1 MEVGHGMDRDR
12 FWMLIEAARTAG
24 GDCEELTANLVDVLR
39 ELPASEIV
47 AFQQTLEELLAE
59 SFRYTLWGAAVLIN
73 AGCSDDGFED
83 FRGWLIAQ
91 GRQVYEAALQ
101 DPDSLALH
109 PQVRTRDPRRMWPA
123 ALTCQALLASA
134 CEAYEATTAKE
145 FPSQGLPWP
154 PRDPGPAWD
163 FDDHAEMR
171 RRYPKL
177 WTRLGWDTA
186 F

>member
-1 MEVGHGMDRDR
+1 MDRDR
-12 FWMLIEAARTAG
+12 FWMLIDTARTAG
-24 GDCEELTANLVDVLR
+24 GNCEELTAHLVAKLMQ
-39 ELPASEIV
+39 LPASEIV
-47 AFQQTLEELLAE
+47 AFQQLLEELLAE

-109 PQVRTRDPRRMWPA
+109 PQVRAWDPRRMWPA
-123 ALTCQALLASA
+123 ALA
-134 CEAYEATTAKE
+134 CEALPAAAWEAYQATTAEE

-154 PRDPGPAWD
+154 QRDPGPAWD

-171 RRYPKL
+171 QRYPKL

>member
-1 MEVGHGMDRDR
+1 MDRDR
-12 FWMLIEAARTAG
+12 FWMLIDVARTAD
-24 GDCEELTANLVDVLR
+24 GDCEELTAQLVAMLR

-47 AFQQTLEELLAE
+47 AFQQLLDELLAE
-59 SFRYTLWGAAVLIN
+59 SFRYSLWGAAVLIN

-91 GRQVYEAALQ
+91 GQQAYEAALQ

-109 PQVRTRDPRRMWPA
+109 PQLRTWDPRRMWPG
-123 ALTCQALLASA
+123 ALACQALLAA
-134 CEAYEATTAKE
+134 AYEAYQAAIGQE
-145 FPSQGLPWP
+145 FPSEALPWP

-177 WTRLGWDTA
+177 WTCLGWDTA

>member
-1 MEVGHGMDRDR
+1 MDRDR
-12 FWMLIEAARTAG
+12 FWKLIETARTAG
-24 GDCEELTANLVDVLR
+24 GDCQELTAHLVAKLKK
-39 ELPASEIV
+39 LPASEIV

-59 SFRYTLWGAAVLIN
+59 SFRHTLRGAAVLIN

-109 PQVRTRDPRRMWPA
+109 PQVRTWDPRRMWPA
-123 ALTCQALLASA
+123 ALACEALLAAAS
-134 CEAYEATTAKE
+134 EAYQAATAQE
-145 FPSQGLPWP
+145 LPLEDLPWP

-171 RRYPKL
+171 RRYPRL

>member
-1 MEVGHGMDRDR
+1 MDRDQ
-12 FWMLIEAARTAG
+12 FWTLIETARTASG
-24 GDCEELTANLVDVLR
+24 GDCEELAAHLVAALSG
-39 ELPASEIV
+39 LPASEVV
-47 AFQQTLEELLAE
+47 AFQQILDELLAE
-59 SFRYTLWGAAVLIN
+59 SFRYTIKGAAVLIN

-109 PQVRTRDPRRMWPA
+109 PQVRSWDPRRMWPA
-123 ALTCQALLASA
+123 ALDCEAMLATA
-134 CEAYEATTAKE
+134 WEAYEAITGQE
-145 FPSQGLPWP
+145 LPLADLPRP
-154 PRDPGPAWD
+154 PRNPGPAWD

-171 RRYPKL
+171 QRYPKL
-177 WTRLGWDTA
+177 WTGLGWDTA